1 MKKERLKGFILGMV
15 AGIVAFLA
23 VIVVTKYFGIH
34 IFPSGS
40 LADDVWERAKVVE
53 GYIDHYY
60 WKDDTSDKKI
70 SEYAAKGMV
79 NALGDKYSAYF
90 TSEEYEETMSSVNGD
105 YAGIGATVRIDAK
118 TKQKIIAE
126 VQKGRPAE
134 KAGLK
139 AGDEIKKVNGK
150 DVSDMSLSDTVGM
163 IKGKEGKKSVLSISR
178 MENGVTV
185 SKDITVVCEKIV
197 NQSIQSKMLA
207 DSIGYIK
214 ISVFDNE
221 SVKQFQDAIAG
232 LEKKG
237 QKGMIIDVR
246 DNGGGSL
253 SAVVDMLDELLPKGK
268 LITEKSKYKG
278 EAVYE
283 STDEKHFDKPIVV
296 LINGSSASASEVFA
310 GTLQDRGKATLVG
323 VKSYGKGIVQTIF
336 SLESS
341 CGGGIKLTTGEYL
354 LPSGRSIHEVGL
366 TPDVEEK
373 YTGDA
378 DNYNE
383 KDDNQLS
390 KAVEVL
396 KNSESTK

>member
-1 MKKERLKGFILGMV
+1 MKKERFKGFILGVV
-15 AGIVAFLA
+15 AGVVLFLA

-40 LADDVWERAKVVE
+40 LADDVWERTRVVE
-53 GYIDHYY
+53 SYIDHYY
-60 WKDDTSDKKI
+60 WKDDTSDRKM
-70 SEYAAKGMV
+70 SEYAAKGIV
-79 NALGDKYSAYF
+79 NALGDKYSSYF
-90 TSEEYEETMSSVNGD
+90 TSEEYAETMNSVNGD
-105 YAGIGATVRIDAK
+105 YCGIGATVRIDSK
-118 TKQKIIAE
+118 TKQKFIEE
-126 VQKGRPAE
+126 VQKGKPAE

-139 AGDEIKKVNGK
+139 EGDEIKAVDGT
-150 DVSDMSLSDTVGM
+150 DVTDMSLSDTVNK

-178 MENGVTV
+178 TENGKTV
-185 SKDITVVCEKIV
+185 SLEITVTCEKIV
-197 NQSIQSKMLA
+197 NQSIRGKLLA
-207 DSIGYIK
+207 DKAGYIK

-221 SVKQFQDAIAG
+221 SVEQFRTAIEK
-232 LEKKG
+232 LEKQG
-237 QKGMIIDVR
+237 QRGMIIDVR

-278 EAVYE
+278 EIVYE

-310 GTLQDRGKATLVG
+310 GTLQDRGRATLVG

-366 TPDVEEK
+366 TPDVEVK

-378 DNYNE
+378 ENYSE
-383 KDDNQLS
+383 KKDNQLS
-390 KAVEVL
+390 KASEVL
-396 KNSESTK
+396 KNK